1 MKKISYFLITIFI
14 TTLLG
19 SCSENDVPNKDLSVI
34 QGTNEQQTQFDKF
47 LKKEFITPFNI
58 EFLYKLPDVESDLN
72 YALVPANYQNS
83 VRMANLVKYLC
94 LEPYKN
100 VAPEGF
106 MKEHFPKMIL
116 LVGSSAYRNNGTRVL
131 GTAEGGLKITL
142 YDINNLDVTNID
154 ALNEFYFRTIYHEFS
169 HILHQKKPY
178 TTDFEKIT
186 PTLYVGDSWNEA
198 WTASKPSNE
207 AGFISDYSS
216 KEPNEDFVELIAH
229 YITNTQDQ
237 WDAKIS
243 AAGDNGGSI
252 IQQKMLI
259 VKDYL
264 KNVWELDIDELRDE
278 IQQRADNLDSQDF
291 DNIN

>member
-1 MKKISYFLITIFI
+1 MKKTTYFLVSIFMMV
-14 TTLLG
+14 LLG
-19 SCSENDVPNKDLSVI
+19 ACSETDVPNNDIHVL
-34 QGTNEQQTQFDKF
+34 QGTKEQQTQFDKY
-47 LKKEFITPFNI
+47 LKKEFVSPFNI
-58 EFLYKLPDVESDLN
+58 DFLYKLPDVESDLN

-94 LEPYKN
+94 LEPYKK
-100 VAPEGF
+100 VAPKNF
-106 MKEHFPKMIL
+106 LKKHFPKMIL

-142 YDINNLDVTNID
+142 YDINNLDITNID

-178 TTDFEKIT
+178 TIDFEKIT
-186 PTLYVGDSWNEA
+186 PTLYVGGAWNEA
-198 WTASKPSNE
+198 WSATNPSNK

-229 YITNTQDQ
+229 YITNTQEK
-237 WDAKIS
+237 WDEKIQN
-243 AAGDNGGSI
+243 AGPKGGPI
-252 IQQKMLI
+252 IQQKMAI

-264 KNVWELDIDELRDE
+264 KNTWELDIDELRDE
-278 IQQRADNLDSQDF
+278 IQERANNLNNQDL